1 MEKKEKEKKGK
12 GNERRSRNNR
22 NRGKLRYTR
31 CLVNIIGI
39 HAPTPIIVTE
49 LQLHNCS
56 HSMQRTWFYL
66 ATRLKRF
73 LLIPKYKP
81 ILDHV
86 FDIFIEKKKK
96 KQLDTNIFNFDFL
109 VVIFIF
115 LASRFNFI
123 SRGKITYR
131 SWSV

>member
-1 MEKKEKEKKGK
+1 MIL
-12 GNERRSRNNR
+12 SRH
-22 NRGKLRYTR
+22 KIETVSSYTE
-31 CLVNIIGI
+31 I
-39 HAPTPIIVTE
+39 
-49 LQLHNCS
+49 
-56 HSMQRTWFYL
+56 
-66 ATRLKRF
+66 
-73 LLIPKYKP
+73 KP

-123 SRGKITYR
+123 SKRKNYISILIGLNRDRTYNKYTR
-131 SWSV
+131 IIIHEK